1 MTISHKG
8 SQAHNAYQGNLFAGL
23 SPLQTRVIARR
34 TDFDGL
40 FEGFKRMRAISYVVS
55 PDLLLEFF
63 DKRGYSEVEVLV
75 GENLSES
82 YRRGLE
88 LKGLDVTERLA
99 LLTEQGVLRVFVPTR
114 TIHTKL
120 YILERADITR
130 VIQTSANLTATAQ
143 DARRQ
148 INYAWYLDI
157 PVGDPTVQ
165 QLTRDYEAHLRGCTL
180 FMEDLNSLLKE
191 TRAPDRRVQIESW
204 LKGAASSE
212 DQNTEMRKLF
222 HDLAFSV
229 AEASASKEESV
240 TVLQLPAST
249 KKRFERQ
256 LAPLKPVF
264 AGQDQMQVR
273 NSDFIRYVYET
284 HHVPLL
290 ILSSERRELL
300 LGIDGSM
307 SSLTEAPSDA
317 ASVGQSLELVEAY
330 LQTVDFGE
338 SSDPLST
345 KRSMFEAL
353 LYVFFTPFAHD
364 YMKSRR
370 AKFAPVDNRG
380 PRFLYIYGP
389 SQNGKSTFLRFSL
402 KLLSGR
408 SIEPLSRQD
417 FTKKRITTATLT
429 ESSFPL
435 IFDDVDPSRTPQIE
449 DVFKSYW
456 ERWWNDQNVRPQM
469 VIASNT
475 PGLKEWA
482 KSRVKRID
490 FDVQF
495 SPTEGAKEK
504 LAILFLTENHIF
516 RWFSYLYLQHLSTEK
531 FASEDELG
539 LARTVM
545 KELYEYSKR
554 PLPEFF
560 PSEPVEG
567 LYDPGR
573 RDWRDLLY
581 VLHKAEVS
589 EQGNRK
595 LVKFAD
601 DMQHWEVKALE
612 GCLHHTI
619 KYQRR
624 GNTIVIENPREFDKW
639 LGPPQRFLSRIFG
652 KGS

>member
-1 MTISHKG
+1 MTDFHRRA
-8 SQAHNAYQGNLFAGL
+8 QPHNAYQGDLFAGL

-82 YRRGLE
+82 YRKDLE

-99 LLTEQGVLRVFVPTR
+99 GLIEQGVLRVFVPTR

-120 YILERADITR
+120 YILERDDVTR

-143 DARRQ
+143 DARKQ

-157 PVGDPTVQ
+157 PVGDPIIQ
-165 QLTRDYEAHLRGCTL
+165 QLTRDYEAHLHGCTL
-180 FMEDLNSLLKE
+180 FMEDLSNLLKE
-191 TRAPDRRVQIESW
+191 SQAPDRKVLIEAW
-204 LKGAASSE
+204 LKGAATSE
-212 DQNTEMRKLF
+212 DQNTEMRRLF
-222 HDLAFSV
+222 HDLSLSV

-240 TVLQLPAST
+240 TVLQLTGST

-256 LAPLKPVF
+256 LAPLKPVS
-264 AGQDQMQVR
+264 AGQDQIQVR
-273 NSDFIRYVYET
+273 NSAFIRYVYET

-290 ILSSERRELL
+290 ILSNERRELL
-300 LGIDGSM
+300 LGLDVPM

-317 ASVGQSLELVEAY
+317 ASVGQSLELMEAY

-338 SSDPLST
+338 SSDPLSA

-370 AKFAPVDNRG
+370 AKFGPIDTRG

-417 FTKKRITTATLT
+417 FTKKRIATAALT
-429 ESSFPL
+429 GSSFPL

-456 ERWWNDQNVRPQM
+456 ERWWNDQYVRPQM

-475 PGLKEWA
+475 PRLKEWA

-490 FDVQF
+490 FDVHF

-504 LAILFLTENHIF
+504 LARLFSTDNPIF
-516 RWFSYLYLQHLSTEK
+516 RWFSYLYLRHLSAQE
-531 FASEDELG
+531 FASDDELG

-545 KELYEYSKR
+545 KELYQCSKR

-560 PSEPVEG
+560 PSEPVER

-589 EQGNRK
+589 DQGNRK

-601 DMQHWEVKALE
+601 DMQHWEINDYQGYLPQTV
-612 GCLHHTI
+612 

-624 GNTIVIENPREFDKW
+624 GSTIVIENPREFDGW
-639 LGPPQRFLSRIFG
+639 LGPPQGFLSRIFG